1 MNSNERETL
10 YVLLWALADKECIT
24 LIGLMS
30 DGQEYQIRQMAEMM
44 QILPLTASEH
54 MKTLH
59 HTGLLHL
66 RMEGPR
72 YYYRLNENRIALLK
86 EYIGRID
93 TFPTKAEKVESDNAW
108 IDELDCSPE
117 DKKILYECTF
127 NGHLLDTHM
136 KQDKWLVV
144 LRWLATKF
152 DPDKRYTEKEVNTIL
167 SEVHG
172 DYATMRRDLIDFGF
186 MQRERGGASYWLKKN
201 A

>member
-1 MNSNERETL
+1 MNTNERETL
-10 YVLLWALADKECIT
+10 YHLLWALADKERIT

-30 DGQEYQIRQMAEMM
+30 DGQEYQIHQMAEMM

-54 MKTLH
+54 MKVLH

-117 DKKILYECTF
+117 DKQILREFTF
-127 NGHLLDTHM
+127 NGHLRTIDM
-136 KQDKWLVV
+136 KQDRWLAV

-152 DPDKRYTEKEVNTIL
+152 DPEARYTEKEVNAIL

-172 DYATMRRDLIDFGF
+172 DYATIRRDLIDFGF